1 MRSERQRRFG
11 ALELLSRNIIL
22 CEFGADLD
30 LVRPDLVRTQLRAG
44 QVLNEPGEE
53 IRNVYF
59 LEEGVVSKFAVFDTG
74 QEVESVLAGRNAA
87 IGAMATVGIPTA
99 LTRDVVVF
107 DAQAW
112 ALSRKQ
118 LERAYRH
125 SARITRAME
134 CSFKDQMAYAIRIGA
149 CNAVHAIEQRLSR
162 WLLSCSALIE
172 RHDIGLG
179 QEVFAK
185 VLGAQRSSINPIL
198 QRFQSEGFI
207 TLGRSR
213 LTITDP
219 EGLRRRACGCFAALD
234 LNCAP
239 REPG

>member
-1 MRSERQRRFG
+1 M
-11 ALELLSRNIIL
+11 
-22 CEFGADLD
+22 
-30 LVRPDLVRTQLRAG
+30 
-44 QVLNEPGEE
+44 
-53 IRNVYF
+53 
-59 LEEGVVSKFAVFDTG
+59 
-74 QEVESVLAGRNAA
+74 LAGRNAA
-87 IGAMATVGIPTA
+87 IGAMAAVGIPTA

-112 ALSRKQ
+112 VLPRKQ

-134 CSFKDQMAYAIRIGA
+134 CSFKDQLAYAIRIGA

-213 LTITDP
+213 LTITDA

-234 LNCAP
+234 LSCAP
-239 REPG
+239 HDYG